1 MIFFSLKDNN
11 QDQQFVAEVFYVQRL
26 VIQGQ
31 ALCSYSGPA
40 EPIGRSGLDRT
51 NFPANLNFFHFLTG
65 ARQPSWSGLA
75 RVKTA
80 ESLIRPR
87 QAAQTE
93 STLQKNGV
101 NNSYLNKEK
110 GK

>member
-1 MIFFSLKDNN
+1 MCSRGVLRATTYLLSKDRH
-11 QDQQFVAEVFYVQRL
+11 FVL
-26 VIQGQ
+26 TQ
-31 ALCSYSGPA
+31 AKRNRS
-40 EPIGRSGLDRT
+40 GRSGLDRT
-51 NFPANLNFFHFLTG
+51 NVPVNLIFFHFLTG

-80 ESLIRPR
+80 ASLIRPR
-87 QAAQTE
+87 QVAQTE